1 MNSWLSLPLAAL
13 AILPLAAQTGKSL
26 LEQDASGWID
36 IMPGPGLK
44 GWTRLPIAPDP
55 LAPESQWKVQNGV
68 LICEGD
74 KGHDWIRFDR
84 EFTDFVFHVEFRYTP
99 IAGNPRYNSGIF
111 IRSAADYSSW
121 FQVQIGSSQGGYL
134 FGRGPDGR
142 RFTTADRTPDQTLVK
157 PAGEWNVVETTVQGP
172 VARIG
177 SMARSF
183 ASTAICRCCADSSAS
198 KAKGSASNSAISRS
212 NRCPAVL
219 YNESTVH
226 AYPPI
231 LRAHRPRGRPA
242 CRRRACKKS
251 VAPNVAATVNG
262 RPITTD
268 DLNKQYKRSFPNQPE
283 ARPSTRFSS
292 RSSNCCAS

>member
-1 MNSWLSLPLAAL
+1 VNSWLSLPLAAL

-36 IMPGPGLK
+36 IMPGPSLK

-172 VARIG
+172 VAR
-177 SMARSF
+177 
-183 ASTAICRCCADSSAS
+183 
-198 KAKGSASNSAISRS
+198 
-212 NRCPAVL
+212 VW
-219 YNESTVH
+219 
-226 AYPPI
+226 
-231 LRAHRPRGRPA
+231 
-242 CRRRACKKS
+242 
-251 VAPNVAATVNG
+251 VNG
-262 RPITTD
+262 AELCEYRYLPLLRGFLGLEGEGFRIEFRN
-268 DLNKQYKRSFPNQPE
+268 LKVKPLPGGSVQ
-283 ARPSTRFSS
+283 
-292 RSSNCCAS
+292 